1 MLPVKQ
7 ILTNPFFVTVWL
19 LFVSAVFIFYFTY
32 ILLKRENYRFV
43 QRMKVAENF
52 NDIVELYYNLM
63 KKRLCHF
70 YERSDYSTET
80 IILSHGTEMSIPE
93 TLRMRQFLKKESFD
107 RLDYEYFSKKMKE
120 LIQINF
126 DGHDKKCIDDV
137 GCYKILKHKN
147 ILQRAVSKMFQNL
160 FICKVDRVLDFL
172 FSERNVCKIHKVFI
186 VYVLTGRRLRLHSLG
201 IDFID
206 EIVVRNQVLEVEF
219 NKFEML
225 FMCSYIFG
233 KIFRRRK

>member
-7 ILTNPFFVTVWL
+7 IFTNPFFVTIL
-19 LFVSAVFIFYFTY
+19 LLLISTVFILCFTY
-32 ILLKRENYRFV
+32 ILVKRENYRFV

-63 KKRLCHF
+63 KKKLCHF
-70 YERSDYSTET
+70 YERSDFPTET

-93 TLRMRQFLKKESFD
+93 TLKMKQFLKKESFD
-107 RLDYEYFSKKMKE
+107 CLDYEYFSKKMKE

-126 DGHDKKCIDDV
+126 DGHNKQRIDDV
-137 GCYKILKHKN
+137 GCYKIFKHKN
-147 ILQRAVSKMFQNL
+147 ILQRAVSKMFPNL

-172 FSERNVCKIHKVFI
+172 FSERNVCKTHKVFI
-186 VYVLTGRRLRLHSLG
+186 VYVLTGRRLRLYSLG

-206 EIVVRNQVLEVEF
+206 KIIARNQVLEIEF

-225 FMCSYIFG
+225 FMCCYIFG
-233 KIFRRRK
+233 KIFRKRK